1 MADERG
7 ATLVGGVEAEVRA
20 LRQDVTEL
28 KVDVAEVKGELRQ
41 IDKRLSN
48 VETTVS
54 DLRRDI
60 RQVLFFVVGAI
71 LVPILIEIAKRAIH

>member
-7 ATLVGGVEAEVRA
+7 MIVGDRVEARLDRLGE
-20 LRQDVTEL
+20 DM
-28 KVDVAEVKGELRQ
+28 AEVKGELRQ
-41 IDKRLSN
+41 MDRRLSN

-71 LVPILIEIAKRAIH
+71 LVPILLEVARRMIC